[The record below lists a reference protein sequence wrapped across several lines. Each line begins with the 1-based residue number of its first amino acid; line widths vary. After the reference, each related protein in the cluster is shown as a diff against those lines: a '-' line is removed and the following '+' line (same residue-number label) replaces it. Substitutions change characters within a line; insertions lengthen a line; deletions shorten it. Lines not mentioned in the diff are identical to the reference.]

1 MRSLP
6 LRLADNSF
14 TPVRRAGERPSG
26 RGHALLDLYGRA
38 RRRTVAVWVP
48 RVSCE
53 RASYR
58 MAGTAA
64 VVAGL

>member
-1 MRSLP
+1 MCDAQASDLP
-6 LRLADNSF
+6 DDATRF
-14 TPVRRAGERPSG
+14 Y
-26 RGHALLDLYGRA
+26 DLYGRA